1 MQEPVTA
8 NTSKPE
14 TPASLRRRSQRLR
27 IIALIVSVM
36 GISGAVLVYS
46 PGLHP
51 PEVSNDP
58 SMWGYDTSVSRQ
70 MQNQYGTEGLLA
82 HELADS
88 LKKPG
93 TQATIII
100 GIAALVAGG
109 CLYVA
114 RLLDRDAEH
123 GDKTTIKI

>member
-1 MQEPVTA
+1 VTA
-8 NTSKPE
+8 DTKPPE
-14 TPASLRRRSQRLR
+14 TPASFRRRSLRLK

-36 GISGAVLVYS
+36 GVSGAVLVYLPRS
-46 PGLHP
+46 PD
-51 PEVSNDP
+51 VSNDP

-82 HELADS
+82 HEIANG
-88 LKKPG
+88 LKQPG
-93 TQATIII
+93 TQACVII

-114 RLLDRDAEH
+114 RLLDRDAD
-123 GDKTTIKI
+123 GADKIFVKN